1 MSPVAVPTM
10 SFGKFSDRI
19 HGVVGPARTPIN
31 GSIELTYRCNIQCEH
46 CYIPHRS
53 GEGELQTDDWR
64 RVIDEATEAGCLF
77 LLISGGEPFLRR
89 DAIDIYLHAKR
100 NGLLVTLFSN
110 ATMITPRI
118 AQVLADYP
126 PFSMEVSVYGASRE
140 TYGRVAKVPGAYD
153 QAMRGIDLLLEAR
166 VPLALKTVVL
176 TLNRDDLDGIRA
188 LAESRGLAFRFD
200 ATVHPR
206 LDGNKAPLPI
216 RLDPDEVVA
225 LDQDSPERLEELREL
240 HELLKGPP
248 KSNHVFQCGAGRN
261 SFHIDPF
268 GRLML
273 CESVESFGFD
283 LREGSFHEGWRRY
296 VSGVLALETAKHTR
310 CQECTLGA
318 MCGQCPAWSLMENG
332 TLDDPV
338 DYLCDITAARAEA
351 MGLPDRPPG
360 WKPGLRRQ
368 SSEREGTRPTLLTIG
383 GACGGGCR

>member
-1 MSPVAVPTM
+1 MKPVEVPTT

-53 GEGELQTDDWR
+53 GDGELDTDTWK

-89 DAIDIYLHAKR
+89 DALEIYLHAKR
-100 NGLLVTLFSN
+100 AGLLVTLFSN
-110 ATMITPRI
+110 ATMVTPRI
-118 AQVLADYP
+118 AEVLADYP

-153 QAMRGIDLLLEAR
+153 QAMRGIDLLQQAA
-166 VPLALKTVVL
+166 VPLTLKTVVL
-176 TLNRDDLDGIRA
+176 TLNRDDLDAMRA
-188 LAESRGLAFRFD
+188 MAEARGLAFRYD

-216 RLDPDEVVA
+216 RLSPDEVVA
-225 LDQDSPERLEELREL
+225 LDTNAPERLDGLRQL
-240 HELLKGPP
+240 HERLKGP
-248 KSNHVFQCGAGRN
+248 STTDHVFQCGAGRN
-261 SFHIDPF
+261 SFHVDPF

-273 CESVESFGFD
+273 CESVHSFGFD
-283 LREGSFHEGWRRY
+283 LHQGSFREGWERY
-296 VSGVLALETAKHTR
+296 VAGVLKLETARHTR
-310 CQECTLGA
+310 CHVCTLRA

-360 WKPGLRRQ
+360 WQPGSRRLRR
-368 SSEREGTRPTLLTIG
+368 PPALLQIG
-383 GACGGGCR
+383 GAGGGCR